1 MIEKVFLNFEENYI
15 YLCNVFK
22 YNENNP
28 HEGLP
33 VLTLTLI
40 LNFQTRVYVLQVKSS
55 NGSLFTTPKVNV
67 GNDKTSANKIGNRL
81 ISYYKVSKDFV

>member
-33 VLTLTLI
+33 VFTLTLI
-40 LNFQTRVYVLQVKSS
+40 
-55 NGSLFTTPKVNV
+55 
-67 GNDKTSANKIGNRL
+67 
-81 ISYYKVSKDFV
+81 